1 MHLLPEAPKYTR
13 SSGMAVLGAGI
24 MPCRDSFDTLLG
36 KTIMDASIDRAR
48 VMVMQISRG
57 GVQFDLPRGCS
68 GESTPSAIVRTRKNR
83 LFLTEP
89 GLFSILTV

>member
-24 MPCRDSFDTLLG
+24 IHAMPGFFRYATG
-36 KTIMDASIDRAR
+36 KDYHGGIYRAR
-48 VMVMQISRG
+48 VMQIARG